1 MGRFNL
7 PVIGSSGNWGAA
19 LNNNFNLIDMEL
31 SRMNGTINS
40 LHSII
45 GGKTPYIKME
55 DEQYFVGFEEIKN
68 DQDDYIVKVYY
79 YSRSAASIEGREN
92 GPKEET
98 EGFDG
103 DDAQLV
109 YNYTKGRW
117 ETPPIIGLG
126 AYVLFYKKL
135 GTRLE
140 GVESLLPGEQNF
152 ERGDFAVVTEEFGSI
167 YGNNYVS
174 SVYKKFPA
182 LGEYYLPKENE
193 GAPYDFILEPTNYV
207 DWFLKAKVGE
217 PKIIYPFPSI
227 GLSSFNTFTF
237 NQNSISINGDAETSG
252 NSSVDTVTKIASVT
266 LDFAAYEGSN
276 IDDYTVVTNW
286 RINSTPVFIS
296 NSIEKTSS
304 SNSNNNTNIQVIIS
318 FDYSGIADS
327 ETLTCDVSISHKK
340 DMAYTKIVSSGE

>member
-19 LNNNFNLIDMEL
+19 LNNNFNLIDIEL

-45 GGKTPYIKME
+45 GGKTPYIKM
-55 DEQYFVGFEEIKN
+55 DDDLYFVGFEETNN

-79 YSRSAASIEGREN
+79 YSRSPESIVGREN
-92 GPKEET
+92 GPIDE
-98 EGFDG
+98 D
-103 DDAQLV
+103 DDAKFV
-109 YNYTKGRW
+109 YNYTKRKW
-117 ETPPIIGLG
+117 ESPPIIGLG
-126 AYVLFYKKL
+126 AYVLFYEKL
-135 GTRLE
+135 ETELE
-140 GVESLLPGEQNF
+140 GVESLLPGEQDF

-167 YGNNYVS
+167 YGDNYTS

-207 DWFLKAKVGE
+207 DWFLKAKVNE

-237 NQNSISINGDAETSG
+237 NQNSISVNGDAGTPG
-252 NSSVDTVTKIASVT
+252 NSSVNTVTKIASVT
-266 LDFAAYEGSN
+266 LDFAAYEGSD

-286 RINSTPVFIS
+286 RINNTPVFIS
-296 NSIEKTSS
+296 NSIAKTSS
-304 SNSNNNTNIQVIIS
+304 LNSNNNTNIQVIIS
-318 FDYSGIADS
+318 FDYSGIADD

>member
-1 MGRFNL
+1 MGRFDL
-7 PVIGSSGNWGAA
+7 PVVGSKENWGAT
-19 LNNNFNLIDMEL
+19 LNKNFNLIDIEL

-45 GGKTPYIKME
+45 GGKTPYVKME
-55 DEQYFVGFEEIKN
+55 DDQYFVGFEETKN
-68 DQDDYIVKVYY
+68 EQDDYIVNIYY
-79 YSRSAASIEGREN
+79 YSRSVKSIEGRDK
-92 GPKEET
+92 GPKGKT
-98 EGFDG
+98 EDFEG
-103 DDAQLV
+103 DKESFV
-109 YNYTKGRW
+109 FNYTKRKW
-117 ETPPIIGLG
+117 ENPPIIGLG

-135 GTRLE
+135 GTKLE

-207 DWFLKAKVGE
+207 DWFLKAKVNE

-237 NQNSISINGDAETSG
+237 NQNSISINGVAGTSG
-252 NSSVDTVTKIASVT
+252 NSSVNAVTKIASVT
-266 LDFAAYEGSN
+266 LNFAAYEGAG

-286 RINSTPVFIS
+286 RINNTPVFVS
-296 NSIEKTSS
+296 NSIAKTSS
-304 SNSNNNTNIQVIIS
+304 LNSNNNTNIQVIIS